1 MSRLLASLQAEFRDW
16 AFEQQTDG
24 VLITSFVR
32 PPRFAGDESQHQ
44 LGLAADFASVSKG
57 ELDGVAESAR
67 ALGYVAVWEVDH
79 LHVQRFRAGFLSQ
92 CGLL

>member
-16 AFEQQTDG
+16 AFAQQTGG

-32 PPRFAGDESQHQ
+32 PPRFPGDESQHQ
-44 LGLAADFASVSKG
+44 LGLAADFASVNHS
-57 ELDGVAESAR
+57 ELDSVAESAL
-67 ALGYVAVWEVDH
+67 AAGYVSVWEVDH
-79 LHVQRFRAGFLSQ
+79 LHVQRFHAGFLAQ